1 MVAHRQLRAM
11 GLSPQQI
18 RTRVATGRLHP
29 RYRGVYS
36 AGHRKLTLRARWMAA
51 VLACGPGALLSH
63 RSAAALWDL
72 RPTPSGPID
81 VVSPSRHKI
90 PGIRCHHARALDPR
104 DGTVRD
110 GIPVTTPARTLLDN
124 AEVEGPQRLRT
135 LVEAAI
141 REELLS
147 QAELDSLSARS
158 PGRRGRPKLTEAL
171 GAITDEPPWTQ
182 SALERAFLE
191 LIRAHGLPEP
201 RCNVFVDGDLV
212 DAHWPLHNLI
222 VEVDGWKYHR
232 THRAFEEDHAK
243 TLRLQVAGRQVARFT
258 ARQVFKQPQYV
269 ADTLE
274 ALLSGK
280 REPGGEPQAP
290 AGR

>member
-1 MVAHRQLRAM
+1 M
-11 GLSPQQI
+11 
-18 RTRVATGRLHP
+18 
-29 RYRGVYS
+29 
-36 AGHRKLTLRARWMAA
+36 
-51 VLACGPGALLSH
+51 
-63 RSAAALWDL
+63 
-72 RPTPSGPID
+72 
-81 VVSPSRHKI
+81 
-90 PGIRCHHARALDPR
+90 
-104 DGTVRD
+104 
-110 GIPVTTPARTLLDN
+110 
-124 AEVEGPQRLRT
+124 
-135 LVEAAI
+135 EAAI

-147 QAELDSLSARS
+147 QAELDSLFARS
-158 PGRRGRPKLTEAL
+158 PGRRGRPKLTDAL

-232 THRAFEEDHAK
+232 THRAFEEGHAK

-258 ARQVFKQPQYV
+258 ARQVSSSRSTSRTPSRRCSAGSV
-269 ADTLE
+269 
-274 ALLSGK
+274 
-280 REPGGEPQAP
+280 EPGGEPQAP